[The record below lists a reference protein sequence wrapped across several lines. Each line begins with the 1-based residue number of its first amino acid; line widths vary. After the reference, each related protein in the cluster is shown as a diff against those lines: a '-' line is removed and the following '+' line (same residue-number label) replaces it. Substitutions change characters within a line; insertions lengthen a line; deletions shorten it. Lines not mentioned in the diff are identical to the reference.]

1 MRAIIPGAYLLLRS
15 TILTPPSYPVAMSSE
30 QEPASVNTPEDAEV
44 KYVLSGQPTGWWAA
58 AKDVREF
65 DVEKVTSCKEDID
78 TLLVFVSRTYSFLF
92 SVIDGI

>member
-1 MRAIIPGAYLLLRS
+1 MPN
-15 TILTPPSYPVAMSSE
+15 E
-30 QEPASVNTPEDAEV
+30 QEPTQANTPKEPEV

-78 TLLVFVSRTYSFLF
+78 TLLVFVSPTYSFLF
-92 SVIDGI
+92 YLLSISDYPCTLRVPPGL

>member
-1 MRAIIPGAYLLLRS
+1 
-15 TILTPPSYPVAMSSE
+15 MSDE
-30 QEPASVNTPEDAEV
+30 QEPAQANAPEPKEPEV

-78 TLLVFVSRTYSFLF
+78 TLLVFVSRTYSSLF
-92 SVIDGI
+92 SVINI